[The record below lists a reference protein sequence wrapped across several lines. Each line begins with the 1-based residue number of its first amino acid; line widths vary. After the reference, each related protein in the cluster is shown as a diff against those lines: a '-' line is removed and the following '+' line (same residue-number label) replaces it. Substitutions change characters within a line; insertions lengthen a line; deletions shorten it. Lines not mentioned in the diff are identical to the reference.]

1 MCCCFNQVPTLRVS
15 RRRREEYHPER
26 RREAHRSRPSR
37 AEQTTLNEQ
46 FCRWLEDCMR
56 RDQRAAGAR
65 AVMRKLSGKLRVGRK
80 LGRGEMDRR

>member
-1 MCCCFNQVPTLRVS
+1 MCCCFNQGPTLRIS

-26 RREAHRSRPSR
+26 RREAHRSRQSR

-46 FCRWLEDCMR
+46 FRRWLEDYVR
-56 RDQRAAGAR
+56 RDQQAAEAR

-80 LGRGEMDRR
+80 LGRDEMDRR